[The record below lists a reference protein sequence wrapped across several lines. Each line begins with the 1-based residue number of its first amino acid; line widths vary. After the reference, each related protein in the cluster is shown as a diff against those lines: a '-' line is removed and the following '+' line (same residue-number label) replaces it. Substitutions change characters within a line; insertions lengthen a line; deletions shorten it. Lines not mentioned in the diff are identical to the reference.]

1 MIFIFPICQNTDHE
15 SHSSILSKGFSSF
28 YKSTQ
33 DDIAQVE
40 GVGKNGGGGGGGGK
54 NNDSSGVSQHNAGRN
69 IELGKK
75 VHTWKHWYIHLKRL
89 KKKSERRS
97 HIEKKVEK

>member
-1 MIFIFPICQNTDHE
+1 MIVIFPICQNIEHE

-33 DDIAQVE
+33 DDIAQIG
-40 GVGKNGGGGGGGGK
+40 GVGKKGGGERGGT
-54 NNDSSGVSQHNAGRN
+54 NNDSSWISQHNAGRN

-75 VHTWKHWYIHLKRL
+75 VHTWKHSYIHLKRL
-89 KKKSERRS
+89 EKSERRS

>member
-1 MIFIFPICQNTDHE
+1 MWVKKAKKQ
-15 SHSSILSKGFSSF
+15 KASF

-33 DDIAQVE
+33 DDIAQIE
-40 GVGKNGGGGGGGGK
+40 GVGKNGGRGGGGK

-75 VHTWKHWYIHLKRL
+75 VHTWKHWFIHFKRL
-89 KKKSERRS
+89 KKVQKKKS
-97 HIEKKVEK
+97 H